1 MFGSHTLD
9 DEGDPPAPDSTMF
22 GVRPE
27 DEASSRENPAVVT
40 GNRIVAVGENA
51 NQASRRWSAAFGDS
65 EGASA
70 RTVQLPG
77 LPGLGPSPS
86 QPASSKTMLGGVA
99 FGFDDLESGDAQ
111 PAAAQP
117 APRRQMPEAAA
128 RFGSETQLTF
138 GNSGIDRGAQTLPP
152 GAVSGDTI
160 VPSLAAHGAVDSG
173 ATLAPGSAPGVSSR
187 TIVGSFAAGGFDAPV
202 VPRVEP
208 ATPPVSARLDQV
220 LGGAV
225 APRVEPPAT
234 PPVSARLD
242 QALGAAVASRVEP
255 PATPRAAARLD
266 SAPQPAI
273 VPDSEAS
280 DSVSDERP
288 APAVFTLAK
297 KPAVSVRPAAGDVPA
312 FGILKRPKQRGG
324 LGEPVTEPAA
334 PSAPEPA
341 VVAESPDLPVSTPVA
356 QVALVARVS
365 PVAAAPASTP
375 LSGFRAVE
383 RRPVRPVAESDSHAT
398 LDLDDLEL
406 VDPVQRARSA
416 EHIALA
422 STLAAVSTQH
432 LAAPVL
438 DDDDKSDAR
447 MPLFS
452 LDEGRAVP
460 AADAEAPTPPPVS
473 RSPHMSLRD
482 SGILEFP
489 EFPPPRVDAQDQPEP
504 SGLPLATVATPA
516 AGIQATVQDLEA
528 AATPPVSGSRTTRI
542 LWIAVAVAVV
552 LVAALAAALFMRG
565 A

>member
-1 MFGSHTLD
+1 MIGEGDPSFVAGRGTGVSGSRTMFGRGFSIEPAEPAEPSSPPAAQSAPVGTQTATGVRGVLRSASVASGNRTMFGSHTLD

-208 ATPPVSARLDQV
+208 ATPPGTGWL
-220 LGGAV
+220 
-225 APRVEPPAT
+225 
-234 PPVSARLD
+234 
-242 QALGAAVASRVEP
+242 
-255 PATPRAAARLD
+255 
-266 SAPQPAI
+266 
-273 VPDSEAS
+273 
-280 DSVSDERP
+280 ERTN
-288 APAVFTLAK
+288 VN
-297 KPAVSVRPAAGDVPA
+297 
-312 FGILKRPKQRGG
+312 
-324 LGEPVTEPAA
+324 
-334 PSAPEPA
+334 
-341 VVAESPDLPVSTPVA
+341 
-356 QVALVARVS
+356 
-365 PVAAAPASTP
+365 
-375 LSGFRAVE
+375 
-383 RRPVRPVAESDSHAT
+383 
-398 LDLDDLEL
+398 
-406 VDPVQRARSA
+406 
-416 EHIALA
+416 
-422 STLAAVSTQH
+422 
-432 LAAPVL
+432 
-438 DDDDKSDAR
+438 
-447 MPLFS
+447 
-452 LDEGRAVP
+452 
-460 AADAEAPTPPPVS
+460 
-473 RSPHMSLRD
+473 
-482 SGILEFP
+482 
-489 EFPPPRVDAQDQPEP
+489 
-504 SGLPLATVATPA
+504 
-516 AGIQATVQDLEA
+516 
-528 AATPPVSGSRTTRI
+528 
-542 LWIAVAVAVV
+542 
-552 LVAALAAALFMRG
+552 
-565 A
+565 